1 MERHMII
8 RKWQVL
14 RFLGVSEISIW
25 GNILTNKTLSHYHP
39 VCIFLLSF
47 IPLLGISHLHST
59 HNHPT
64 PPPTLNI
71 TISEKL
77 TFRFLRKLA
86 YFIHF
91 FFRLLPHIYPPFLSI
106 FDNTTVY
113 THLFLHLHSPFVN
126 ISSNTR
132 LHSQYLSL
140 SCLQGSST
148 PPGSCQIKTV
158 VGPPHVSLQQP
169 PHTSIIPPIDF
180 DVSNKLPNQSS
191 LKNLRVN
198 LSQDQAAEDLN
209 SDFKCQVIG
218 YWLLWG
224 ILSVMCVPILCS
236 WIKAK
241 QYELT
246 LALSVL

>member
-1 MERHMII
+1 MEQHLDCPSSRWCIFITQFPHMERHMII

-86 YFIHF
+86 YFILF
-91 FFRLLPHIYPPFLSI
+91 FFVYYPTSIHLSSRYLTTQRYTPTYSSTSIPHLSI
-106 FDNTTVY
+106 F
-113 THLFLHLHSPFVN
+113 P
-126 ISSNTR
+126 
-132 LHSQYLSL
+132 
-140 SCLQGSST
+140 ST
-148 PPGSCQIKTV
+148 PGYTLNIYRCLAYKVAQHHLGAV
-158 VGPPHVSLQQP
+158 
-169 PHTSIIPPIDF
+169 
-180 DVSNKLPNQSS
+180 KL
-191 LKNLRVN
+191 
-198 LSQDQAAEDLN
+198 
-209 SDFKCQVIG
+209 
-218 YWLLWG
+218 
-224 ILSVMCVPILCS
+224 
-236 WIKAK
+236 K
-241 QYELT
+241 Q
-246 LALSVL
+246 